1 MYPGQRLCRRA
12 SGVRTAEE
20 ANSKA
25 CGRKFNLHLTD
36 EPGHGSVGAN
46 LTLTEDHGSHSP
58 CYRFGMRLPPIEV
71 LRFRVLPIQIGPD
84 LQSADHDFD
93 FVFFPRII

>member
-36 EPGHGSVGAN
+36 EPGHDSVGAN
-46 LTLTEDHGSHSP
+46 LRLAGNHGSHSP
-58 CYRFGMRLPPIEV
+58 CYHFGMRLPPIEV
-71 LRFRVLPIQIGPD
+71 LYFRIRAIQIGPD

-93 FVFFPRII
+93 IVLFPQVI